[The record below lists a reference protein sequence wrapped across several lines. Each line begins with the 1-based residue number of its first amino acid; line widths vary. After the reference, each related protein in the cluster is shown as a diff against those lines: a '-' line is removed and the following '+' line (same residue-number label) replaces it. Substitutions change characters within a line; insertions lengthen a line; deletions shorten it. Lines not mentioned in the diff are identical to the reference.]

1 MARARSGVDNLREA
15 SLREALSIIEQ
26 SGVEALSLRE
36 VARRLGVSHQAP
48 YRHFPSRDH
57 LLAEVVRRTY
67 EDFARHLDDRRHYD
81 DPYEDLGAIG
91 DAYLSYAEAHP
102 LQYRL
107 MFATPL
113 PDPAAHPDM
122 MRSARHAFAIL
133 EDAVKRLP
141 RSSPDDN
148 GVPKPALDALYV
160 WATVHGIASIRQSG
174 AMATLG
180 LGETVLA
187 AMHQHAM
194 GRLHAALVGKS
205 SDAS

>member
-1 MARARSGVDNLREA
+1 MAKTRSGVDNLREA
-15 SLREALSIIEQ
+15 SVREALAVIEQ

-67 EDFARHLDDRRHYD
+67 EGFASHLDGRQHHD
-81 DPYEDLGAIG
+81 DPYDDLGSIG
-91 DAYLSYAEAHP
+91 EAYLAYADAHP

-113 PDPAAHPDM
+113 PDPEAHPDM

-141 RSSPDDN
+141 R
-148 GVPKPALDALYV
+148 PKTATAAPALDALYV
-160 WATVHGIASIRQSG
+160 WATVHGIASIRRSG
-174 AMATLG
+174 AMATLD
-180 LGETVLA
+180 LDKAVHA
-187 AMHQHAM
+187 AMQGHAM
-194 GRLHAALVGKS
+194 ARLHTALMTPQP
-205 SDAS
+205 DTP